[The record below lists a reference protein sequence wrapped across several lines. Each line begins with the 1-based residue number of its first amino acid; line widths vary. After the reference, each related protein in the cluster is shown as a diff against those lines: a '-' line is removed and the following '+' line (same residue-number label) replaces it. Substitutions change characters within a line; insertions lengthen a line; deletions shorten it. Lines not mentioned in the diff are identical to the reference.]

1 MTSYNSAFASQITAM
16 LELRDS
22 LGLYTGR
29 LEFVMQSFDRYCLAK
44 HPDTTTLTRE
54 LATQC
59 REHDLPGGGMCT
71 FSCPGRT
78 RLHWVITGGES
89 GPGARPVDLGWVR
102 SIRDQCGKSGVAFFH
117 KQHGGI
123 RPKSGG
129 RELDG
134 RTWDEM
140 PT

>member
-1 MTSYNSAFASQITAM
+1 MTSYNSAFASHITAM

-59 REHDLPGGGMCT
+59 REHDPPSGGMCT

-102 SIRDQCGKSGVAFFH
+102 SIRDQLSMASLRSPFLA
-117 KQHGGI
+117 
-123 RPKSGG
+123 R
-129 RELDG
+129 
-134 RTWDEM
+134 
-140 PT
+140 